1 MFDVDGD
8 GHLNEA
14 EVRLMVESM
23 LEVAAQ
29 TRAQDSDP
37 APDTL
42 DCDTLVRGLLCG
54 RDQDPAR
61 GADTCPGHVTLE
73 EFLVWTVDNVLARE
87 MGQLVVQLCHV
98 VLGLR

>member
-23 LEVAAQ
+23 GEVAAQ

-42 DCDTLVRGLLCG
+42 DCDTLVRGLLGG
-54 RDQDPAR
+54 RDQ
-61 GADTCPGHVTLE
+61 DTCPGHVTLE